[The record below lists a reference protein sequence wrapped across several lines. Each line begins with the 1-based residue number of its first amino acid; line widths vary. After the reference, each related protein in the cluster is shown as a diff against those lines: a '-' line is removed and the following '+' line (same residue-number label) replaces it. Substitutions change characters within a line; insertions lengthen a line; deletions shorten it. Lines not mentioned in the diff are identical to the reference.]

1 MNDLRHTTYAEL
13 YKSTRVLTKVQKK
26 IIKKFISFSNVILII
41 ACRRYLRS
49 VKIDT
54 SFVSLS

>member
-1 MNDLRHTTYAEL
+1 MSNLRHTTYVEL

-26 IIKKFISFSNVILII
+26 YNFFISFSTVILII

-49 VKIDT
+49 VKFDT